1 MPADGE
7 GLAEMAKDPKG
18 SRQLQLEL
26 PRWSAAQLKHASEEL
41 EPHLFE
47 LSKHTFGNYAVSK
60 LATLP
65 PTHPALT
72 RALRGNV
79 VELLQHPQ
87 GSRVVQ
93 AAMSAL
99 PASETL
105 ALVHEIDGHILEC
118 SLDTHGSFGVCV
130 SFRHTHA
137 PFILQQLARHISA
150 LSTQQHGCRV
160 VQSVLQAAAASGMDL
175 HAPVQAF
182 IDGELLYLAAH
193 PYGNYGV
200 QVALRH
206 CSQSQRDQM
215 LGRLLPRCLAL
226 SASKHGSNV
235 AELLLVLASAQQIEG
250 VRSSVFG
257 GTPNA
262 RQTLRQLLESP
273 FGNYVLQTLLRRLS
287 AEGRA
292 DAIELVRQE
301 TTATNFG
308 RSILARLSPNIERRG
323 NPQR

>member
-1 MPADGE
+1 
-7 GLAEMAKDPKG
+7 
-18 SRQLQLEL
+18 
-26 PRWSAAQLKHASEEL
+26 
-41 EPHLFE
+41 
-47 LSKHTFGNYAVSK
+47 
-60 LATLP
+60 
-65 PTHPALT
+65 
-72 RALRGNV
+72 
-79 VELLQHPQ
+79 
-87 GSRVVQ
+87 
-93 AAMSAL
+93 MSAL

-105 ALVHEIDGHILEC
+105 ALVHEVDGHILEC

-137 PFILQQLARHISA
+137 PFILQQLAFHISA

-206 CSQSQRDQM
+206 CSQPQREQM
-215 LGRLLPRCLAL
+215 LSRLLPRCLGL

-250 VRSSVFG
+250 VRASVFG
-257 GTPNA
+257 GTPHSRHEA
-262 RQTLRQLLESP
+262 RATPITTPTTTPTPTPRRLSTPPHTCPAPALSTETLPSPARPMPPPDRRRQTLRQLLESP

-287 AEGRA
+287 AEGRS

-308 RSILARLSPNIERRG
+308 RSILARLSPAVARRA
-323 NPQR
+323 PR